1 MNPSLTTSRPTDPS
15 IDICCSKD
23 PSVVEPVR
31 QAIVGREARVA
42 RREPLVMD
50 VAKCNKALCPA

>member
-15 IDICCSKD
+15 VDICCSKD
-23 PSVVEPVR
+23 PSVVEPLR
-31 QAIVGREARVA
+31 QAIVGRVA